1 MITMWRQ
8 YASMIFHSVGSENL
22 VADAHAAA
30 VGRKR
35 TGQPIGPLLVLE
47 VDCPEGDSFSQL
59 DVDAA
64 AVGDIRKTAVRC
76 VVLKVH
82 PAEADQDFGV
92 GSGPLKAQPFDGK
105 PGSDQVVVLT
115 DVEVGIEAQP
125 ARLGFDL
132 NPARELHIHIGAIA
146 IEAVGAGLSDRS
158 TLVVGLKNV
167 AQEAGVD
174 GKTLRVGGGN
184 RLRARG

>member
-8 YASMIFHSVGSENL
+8 YASMIFHSGGSENL
-22 VADAHAAA
+22 VADANAAAVGRERAGQPVGPLLIFEVDGPEGDSFGQLDVHAAA
-30 VGRKR
+30 VG
-35 TGQPIGPLLVLE
+35 
-47 VDCPEGDSFSQL
+47 
-59 DVDAA
+59 DVSKA
-64 AVGDIRKTAVRC
+64 AVRE
-76 VVLKVH
+76 VVFEIH
-82 PAEADQDFGV
+82 SANAGEDFGV
-92 GSGPLKAQPFDGK
+92 GGGALEAQPFEGK

-146 IEAVGAGLSDRS
+146 IEAVGAGLGDRS
-158 TLVVGLKNV
+158 TLVVGLKNG

-174 GKTLRVGGGN
+174 GKPLRVGGGN
-184 RLRARG
+184 HLRVRG